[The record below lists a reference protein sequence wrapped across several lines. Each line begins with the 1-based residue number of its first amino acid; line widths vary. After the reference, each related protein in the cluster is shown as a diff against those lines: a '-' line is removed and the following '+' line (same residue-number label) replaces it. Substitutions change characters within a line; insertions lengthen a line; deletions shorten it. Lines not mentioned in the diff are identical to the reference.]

1 MHSWQRLLVAQWDP
15 YQREMCQLGV
25 VTRRG
30 ESGESRVSADDLPMR
45 RRSLVPARGTESVS
59 PVSHRHPLTRDRNK
73 SRIIIRHCADSQLPA
88 CRHVSFDSGTLL
100 LWRASFN
107 VVCVSLYEAILIF
120 FITAVSKTAQ
130 SIDGSSNNSSQSL
143 ASTHY
148 NFNIRLKLVALP
160 C

>member
-1 MHSWQRLLVAQWDP
+1 
-15 YQREMCQLGV
+15 MCQLGV

-45 RRSLVPARGTESVS
+45 RRSLVPAGGTESVS
-59 PVSHRHPLTRDRNK
+59 PVSHRHPLTREQTVSLVHGRNK

-107 VVCVSLYEAILIF
+107 VVCVSPYEAILIF

>member
-1 MHSWQRLLVAQWDP
+1 
-15 YQREMCQLGV
+15 MCQLGV

-45 RRSLVPARGTESVS
+45 RRSLVPAGGTESVS
-59 PVSHRHPLTRDRNK
+59 PVSHRHPLTREQTVSLVHGRNK

-107 VVCVSLYEAILIF
+107 VVCVSPYEAILFF